1 MRKDLNNL
9 VARSIEQKNE
19 NLKKY
24 LQDRTITMRELM
36 DILKERDELESSSRF
51 NIFSLVY
58 TII

>member
-19 NLKKY
+19 NIKRY

-36 DILKERDELESSSRF
+36 DILKERDEFESSSRC

>member
-19 NLKKY
+19 NIKRY